1 MRSEV
6 KREKGKDAKQQV
18 EEDVDVAEDDE
29 KSVGE
34 ALADLPDV
42 SDLSELVDISVFYY
56 LWAAQDVIRT
66 VLNVGGKAD

>member
-1 MRSEV
+1 M
-6 KREKGKDAKQQV
+6 
-18 EEDVDVAEDDE
+18 DVAEDDE
-29 KSVGE
+29 TSVGE
-34 ALADLPDV
+34 ALADLPNV

>member
-6 KREKGKDAKQQV
+6 KRERGKDAKQQV

-29 KSVGE
+29 TSVGE
-34 ALADLPDV
+34 ALADLPDI
-42 SDLSELVDISVFYY
+42 SDLSELVDISVLYY
-56 LWAAQDVIRT
+56 LWAVQDVIRT